1 MPDAAEV
8 EVVLHAQA
16 ADLAGAREVRV
27 SVMDAATVG
36 DVRRELAQRHPELR
50 ELLRIAVLAN
60 ESEYLRDGAL
70 VGEQRRFHLIPP
82 VSGG

>member
-1 MPDAAEV
+1 MHPASEV

-16 ADLAGAREVRV
+16 GDLVGAREVRV
-27 SVMDAATVG
+27 PVIPDATVG
-36 DVRRELAQRHPELR
+36 DVRQELARRHPALR

-60 ESEYLRDGAL
+60 EHEYLKDAAL